1 MKRVL
6 GYFLILFI
14 ISSCTTQKGLK
25 KYYYPFKNLN
35 NSKVYKYVD
44 RNNKKNIEYW
54 KVISIPK
61 RNELKTVSYNSVFK
75 WNGDK
80 TYSYSIKYKNQHGR
94 FDLKKKRTELGLIN
108 ITINGKEYEALK
120 FKGEYFINAI
130 DQSDSYGFYQFSYYA
145 NGIGMIMREMH
156 FPKEVRIM
164 ELTEILDEREFEDL
178 KEKASR

>member
-44 RNNKKNIEYW
+44 RNTKKNIEYW

-61 RNELKTVSYNSVFK
+61 RNELKTVSYNSEFK
-75 WNGDK
+75 IFNTFDEIITK
-80 TYSYSIKYKNQHGR
+80 TGAILKNYSDYEENVSGILTPK
-94 FDLKKKRTELGLIN
+94 LKKMFSNGMGIKPIVIRLSTKTNMVGL
-108 ITINGKEYEALK
+108 T
-120 FKGEYFINAI
+120 
-130 DQSDSYGFYQFSYYA
+130 
-145 NGIGMIMREMH
+145 
-156 FPKEVRIM
+156 
-164 ELTEILDEREFEDL
+164 
-178 KEKASR
+178 

>member
-1 MKRVL
+1 M
-6 GYFLILFI
+6 
-14 ISSCTTQKGLK
+14 
-25 KYYYPFKNLN
+25 
-35 NSKVYKYVD
+35 
-44 RNNKKNIEYW
+44 
-54 KVISIPK
+54 
-61 RNELKTVSYNSVFK
+61 
-75 WNGDK
+75 
-80 TYSYSIKYKNQHGR
+80 
-94 FDLKKKRTELGLIN
+94 KKKRTELGLIN